1 MCKAC
6 QIEKYEKVARCV
18 GGLFSGVLEG
28 KAHGS
33 RLTSN
38 QNLREH
44 AWTQLLS
51 RQTKHMSGFSLKDL
65 RWFTTFNDEFCESES
80 VSIWQAVLFIL
91 PYFDDE
97 ASVNYFENIQR
108 MEVKVCEDLIEEL
121 DKEIESPRRD
131 DKSPNYTN
139 SYTEWDAI
147 GNRLLTEE
155 QIDTFLPELN
165 KNRKWV
171 IEQIQEADNIYQ
183 QLKIE
188 IRKSR
193 GNRPTKILLFED
205 TLRDDFERVLI
216 ERTSLFAVFP
226 DLLPCKKEKPVYW
239 HNITIN
245 IDYREKKSIT
255 KDDTSGELTP
265 YIVFKAGQK
274 ILCQGTPKEL
284 SFQGQKKTKPNR
296 SFEIL
301 KGFGEHLHKRTH
313 KHHQDGYSK
322 AITILRKLLIEVT
335 EIDEDPFYIKQENN
349 PYEPKFTVKILKNTI
364 TDDCLDY
371 TERHTGKFLPYEDG
385 VTGSMQDYDNEYSF
399 TGNMSDCDDEENN
412 Y

>member
-1 MCKAC
+1 MR
-6 QIEKYEKVARCV
+6 KVRGA
-18 GGLFSGVLEG
+18 LEDYLVAFWRE

-51 RQTKHMSGFSLKDL
+51 RQTKHMNGVSLKDL

-91 PYFDDE
+91 PYFDDD

-121 DKEIESPRRD
+121 DEERESPRRD
-131 DKSPNYTN
+131 DKSPNYTH

-155 QIDTFLPELN
+155 QIDAFLPELN
-165 KNRKWV
+165 RSRTLV
-171 IEQIQEADNIYQ
+171 LEDIEEAENIYQ
-183 QLKIE
+183 QIKIE

-193 GNRPTKILLFED
+193 GNED
-205 TLRDDFERVLI
+205 TLRGDFERVLI
-216 ERTSLFAVFP
+216 ERTSLFEVFP
-226 DLLPCKKEKPVYW
+226 DILPKETKKPINW
-239 HNITIN
+239 HDITIN
-245 IDYREKKSIT
+245 IGYREKRNNT
-255 KDDTSGELTP
+255 QGDTP
-265 YIVFKAGQK
+265 YELIPHIVFKAGQK

-284 SFQGQKKTKPNR
+284 SFQGQKRNEPNK
-296 SFEIL
+296 SFEVL
-301 KGFGEHLHKRTH
+301 MDFGKPQHER
-313 KHHQDGYSK
+313 KHRLQKVSDRK
-322 AITILRKLLIEVT
+322 AVTDLRKLLNELT
-335 EIDEDPFYIKQENN
+335 EISGDPFYTKQEKN
-349 PYEPKFTVKILKNTI
+349 PYEPKFTVKILVSESTE
-364 TDDCLDY
+364 DDLYSDERLFGKSVPYEDGFTGRTQDY
-371 TERHTGKFLPYEDG
+371 TNEYDVTDNMSDYDNEDG
-385 VTGSMQDYDNEYSF
+385 VTG
-399 TGNMSDCDDEENN
+399 NMSDYDDEEIN

>member
-1 MCKAC
+1 MNG
-6 QIEKYEKVARCV
+6 I
-18 GGLFSGVLEG
+18 
-28 KAHGS
+28 
-33 RLTSN
+33 
-38 QNLREH
+38 
-44 AWTQLLS
+44 
-51 RQTKHMSGFSLKDL
+51 SLKEL
-65 RWFTTFNDEFCESES
+65 RWFSTFNDEFLESES

-91 PYFDDE
+91 AYFDDD
-97 ASVNYFENIQR
+97 ASVNYFEDIQR
-108 MEVKVCEDLIEEL
+108 MEISVCEDLIERL
-121 DKEIESPRRD
+121 NNKGQPLLKNDA
-131 DKSPNYTN
+131 SPNYER
-139 SYTEWDAI
+139 SYSEWDAI
-147 GNRLLTEE
+147 ANRLLTEE
-155 QIDTFLPELN
+155 QINEFLPELN
-165 KNRKWV
+165 RSRLLV
-171 IEQIQEADNIYQ
+171 IEQIEEADNIYQ
-183 QLKIE
+183 QLKLE

-193 GNRPTKILLFED
+193 GNRPTKILLCED

-255 KDDTSGELTP
+255 KGDTSGELTP

-301 KGFGEHLHKRTH
+301 EGFGVHLHKRTH
-313 KHHQDGYSK
+313 KHHPDGYSK

-349 PYEPKFTVKILKNTI
+349 PYEPKFTVKILKSTI
-364 TDDCLDY
+364 TDDCLDN
-371 TERHTGKFLPYEDG
+371 TERHTGKLVSYEDG
-385 VTGSMQDYDNEYSF
+385 VTGSTQNFDNEYSF
-399 TGNMSDCDDEENN
+399 TGNISDCDDEENN

>member
-1 MCKAC
+1 MNG
-6 QIEKYEKVARCV
+6 I
-18 GGLFSGVLEG
+18 
-28 KAHGS
+28 
-33 RLTSN
+33 
-38 QNLREH
+38 
-44 AWTQLLS
+44 
-51 RQTKHMSGFSLKDL
+51 SLKEL
-65 RWFTTFNDEFCESES
+65 RWFSTFNDEFCESES

-91 PYFDDE
+91 PYFDDD

-108 MEVKVCEDLIEEL
+108 MEVKVCEDLIEDL
-121 DKEIESPRRD
+121 DEERESPRRD
-131 DKSPNYTN
+131 DKSPNYTH

-147 GNRLLTEE
+147 GNRLITEE
-155 QIDTFLPELN
+155 QIDAFLPELN
-165 KNRKWV
+165 RSRMWV

-193 GNRPTKILLFED
+193 DNRPTKILLFED

-239 HNITIN
+239 HDITIN

-255 KDDTSGELTP
+255 KDDTSGELTQ
-265 YIVFKAGQK
+265 YIVFKTGQK

-301 KGFGEHLHKRTH
+301 KGFGEHLHKRTN
-313 KHHQDGYSK
+313 KHHQNGYSK

-335 EIDEDPFYIKQENN
+335 EIDDDPFYIKQENN
-349 PYEPKFTVKILKNTI
+349 PYEPKFTVKILVSESTE
-364 TDDCLDY
+364 DDLYSDK
-371 TERHTGKFLPYEDG
+371 RRFGKSVPYEDG
-385 VTGSMQDYDNEYSF
+385 VTVSMQDYNDEDGDTDNTQDYDNEDSV
-399 TGNMSDCDDEENN
+399 TDNMSDYDNEDGITSNMSDYNDEDLN